1 MFGNLELKMD
11 IDKIIKAIPKIT
23 EIWFRT
29 LEYLIVVGVLA
40 TVAYKLNNDWQA
52 WLLTTISVVLL
63 FANLYLTNMDR
74 ATHFWR
80 EENKEQE
87 FSLKLWLKGFL
98 WLSVIFTIIY
108 ALGSVVWDLSIKII
122 SNHLM

>member
-1 MFGNLELKMD
+1 MD
-11 IDKIIKAIPKIT
+11 VDKIIKAIPKIT

-52 WLLTTISVVLL
+52 WLLTSISVVLL

-74 ATHFWR
+74 ATDFWR